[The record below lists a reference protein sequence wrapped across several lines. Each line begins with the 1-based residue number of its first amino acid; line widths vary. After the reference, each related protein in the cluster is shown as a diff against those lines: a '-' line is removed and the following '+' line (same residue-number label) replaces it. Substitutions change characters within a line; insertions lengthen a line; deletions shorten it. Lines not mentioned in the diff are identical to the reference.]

1 MKAYLKFPFDP
12 SQNITDVT
20 CSLWLY
26 YLLSYLCICIS
37 VYTSNI
43 LSWHQRTN
51 THSDREERYYATPQK
66 AGLKRTFLLMHS
78 SLFFSSFFFFLVI
91 APIIRLAIS
100 PHTVVT
106 IRSNIAAIHGMDG
119 RKYIH
124 PPLNVSSVLTERLST
139 FDSWAPYPRIGFWVN
154 SVVW

>member
-20 CSLWLY
+20 CSLRLH

-37 VYTSNI
+37 VSTSII
-43 LSWHQRTN
+43 LSWHQRMN
-51 THSDREERYYATPQK
+51 TLWQGRTLLCNNPTSWFKK
-66 AGLKRTFLLMHS
+66 AIFIDAFQLVFWLI
-78 SLFFSSFFFFLVI
+78 FLVI

-106 IRSNIAAIHGMDG
+106 IRTNIAAILGMDG
-119 RKYIH
+119 RKYIR